1 MYKVGT
7 RKDAEAIRGKVPD
20 EVYREI
26 FHIADILESVYGKD
40 RDIDKDDGGF
50 ILVAEDR
57 EDLKYFS
64 NRYIDLKKG
73 LHEVSQAIPSS
84 EGVYLNLL
92 FLCNNEYGI
101 NLFAPA
107 FWVSEFFPVAKRL
120 PGGS

>member
-1 MYKVGT
+1 MYNIGT
-7 RKDAEAIRGKVPD
+7 RRDAEVIRGKVSD

-57 EDLKYFS
+57 EDLKHFS
-64 NRYIDLKKG
+64 SRYIDLKKG

-107 FWVSEFFPVAKRL
+107 LWVSEFFPIAKRR
-120 PGGS
+120 

>member
-1 MYKVGT
+1 MLKAGT
-7 RKDAEAIRGKVPD
+7 KKEAETIRGKVPD

-26 FHIADILESVYGKD
+26 FHIADILESIYGKD
-40 RDIDKDDGGF
+40 RDIDKNDGGF

-57 EDLKYFS
+57 EDLKHFS
-64 NRYIDLKKG
+64 SRYIDLKKR

-84 EGVYLNLL
+84 EEVYLNLL

-107 FWVSEFFPVAKRL
+107 F
-120 PGGS
+120 

>member
-1 MYKVGT
+1 MYKIGT
-7 RKDAEAIRGKVPD
+7 RRDAEVIRGKVPD

-107 FWVSEFFPVAKRL
+107 FWVLEFFPVAKRL

>member
-1 MYKVGT
+1 MLKAGT
-7 RKDAEAIRGKVPD
+7 KKDAETIRGKVPD

-26 FHIADILESVYGKD
+26 FHIADILESIYGKD

-50 ILVAEDR
+50 ILVVEDR
-57 EDLKYFS
+57 EDLKDFS
-64 NRYIDLKKG
+64 SRYMDLKKG

-107 FWVSEFFPVAKRL
+107 LWVSELFPIAAKRR
-120 PGGS
+120 

>member
-50 ILVAEDR
+50 ILVVEDR
-57 EDLKYFS
+57 EDLKHFS
-64 NRYIDLKKG
+64 SRYIDLRKNLQKKIG
-73 LHEVSQAIPSS
+73 RAHV
-84 EGVYLNLL
+84 
-92 FLCNNEYGI
+92 
-101 NLFAPA
+101 
-107 FWVSEFFPVAKRL
+107 
-120 PGGS
+120 